1 MIAENQRLIRI
12 RENGDTMT
20 CIVCPIGC
28 RLVVDRTGDTLE
40 VTGGKCRR
48 GEEYAREEFS
58 DPRRLV
64 TGTCAVTDGPVFR
77 LPVRS
82 NRPVPVDRIGA
93 FLNAMY
99 ELRLEAPVESGTV
112 VATDVGGTGMD
123 LVATMTVRREDRR

>member
-28 RLVVDRTGDTLE
+28 RLVVDRSGDALK

-64 TGTCAVTDGPVFR
+64 TGTCAIADGPVFR

-82 NRPVPVDRIGA
+82 SRPVPVDRIGA

-99 ELRLEAPVESGTV
+99 QVQLEAPVERGTV
-112 VATDVGGTGMD
+112 VATDLGGTGID
-123 LVATMTVRREDRR
+123 LLAAMTVRREGRR